1 MTTSTRMQI
10 PFLVNIIL
18 TFTTT
23 KGVLCTLSDF
33 TRFLVNSFVVVNE
46 DKQRSNEFTSV
57 VNKD

>member
-23 KGVLCTLSDF
+23 KGVLCTPSHL
-33 TRFLVNSFVVVNE
+33 TGFLVNSLVVVNE
-46 DKQRSNEFTSV
+46 DKRRSGEFTGV
-57 VNKD
+57 VNGD